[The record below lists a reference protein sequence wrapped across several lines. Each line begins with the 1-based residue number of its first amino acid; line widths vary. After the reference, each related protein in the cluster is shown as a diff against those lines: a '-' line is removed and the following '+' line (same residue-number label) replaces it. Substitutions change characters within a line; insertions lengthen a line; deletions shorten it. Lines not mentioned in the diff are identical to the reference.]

1 MKTVYL
7 LRLLGAV
14 LLVTVIVGHPT
25 PGFGQKK
32 TPPAENQRPEPL
44 RYYMGREIA
53 APMSFLGA
61 DWLIRATRER
71 EERCSMVLA
80 NLGLKPNM
88 TVCDMGC
95 GNGFYSI
102 STAKLLGEKG
112 HVLAVDIQPQ
122 MLVLLR
128 ERMESEGVN
137 NITPILGSVDDPR
150 LPENSVDLFL
160 MVDVYHE
167 FSYPE
172 QMLEKI
178 YRALKPDGLMVLV
191 EFRAEDPKV
200 PIKPEHKM
208 SLEQI
213 EKEMT
218 ANNFEF
224 VKSFD
229 KLPWQHMVFYGK
241 KKSD

>member
-1 MKTVYL
+1 
-7 LRLLGAV
+7 
-14 LLVTVIVGHPT
+14 
-25 PGFGQKK
+25 
-32 TPPAENQRPEPL
+32 
-44 RYYMGREIA
+44 MGREIA

-95 GNGFYSI
+95 GNGFYAI
-102 STAKLLGEKG
+102 STAQLLAGTG
-112 HVLAVDIQPQ
+112 RVLAVDIQPE

-128 ERMESEGVN
+128 QRMESEGVQ

-172 QMLEKI
+172 QMLEAI
-178 YRALKPDGLMVLV
+178 HRALRPDGLIVLV
-191 EFRAEDPKV
+191 EFRAEDDKV

-208 SLEQI
+208 SLAQI

-218 ANNFEF
+218 ANKFRF

-241 KKSD
+241 QSTDDD